1 MSKIYEPCFICG
13 KEAMTDKGV
22 IYVRA
27 EIKGEWGDHVICLDC
42 WTKNYRK
49 DSDMSRES
57 YNAVKDPAKYKQ
69 MSSTYTPEQ
78 QRLDLNGLIE
88 LELIIENPEN
98 DFHLTTKGRELAFLI
113 KEGKPLPVELD
124 LCIMQKKTLEALYS
138 FD

>member
-1 MSKIYEPCFICG
+1 MSKTYEPCFMCG
-13 KEAMTDKGV
+13 KEAMTNEGV

-27 EIKGEWGDHVICLDC
+27 EIKGKWGNHVICLDC

-49 DSDMSRES
+49 DSDMSREP
-57 YNAVKDPAKYKQ
+57 YNALKDPGKYKQ
-69 MSSTYTPEQ
+69 MASTYTPEQ

-98 DFHLTTKGRELAFLI
+98 DFHLTTKGKELAFLI

-124 LCIMQKKTLEALYS
+124 LCIMQKKLLEALYS

>member
-1 MSKIYEPCFICG
+1 MCG
-13 KEAMTDKGV
+13 KEAMTNEGV

-27 EIKGEWGDHVICLDC
+27 EIKGKWGNHVICLDC

-49 DSDMSRES
+49 DSDMSREP
-57 YNAVKDPAKYKQ
+57 YNALKDPGKYKQ
-69 MSSTYTPEQ
+69 MASTYTPEQ

-98 DFHLTTKGRELAFLI
+98 DFHLTTKGKELAFLI

-124 LCIMQKKTLEALYS
+124 LCIMQKKLLEALYS